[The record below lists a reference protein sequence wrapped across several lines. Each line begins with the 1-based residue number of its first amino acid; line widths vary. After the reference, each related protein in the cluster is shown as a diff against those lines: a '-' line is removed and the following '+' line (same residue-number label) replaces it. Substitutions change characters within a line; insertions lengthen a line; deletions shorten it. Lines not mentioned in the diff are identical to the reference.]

1 MRAYLCGGTV
11 LKVDEHWDKSLPNL
25 LAEAGLKA
33 LDSSGISYVDHIYV
47 ANVYGEVLQEQANL
61 GSLIAEELGLR
72 SIAATRVEAGGAS
85 GLAAVYAGCLAV
97 SSGLANAV
105 LVVGAEKMSDGTVEE
120 AASLLTMEERQDY
133 VGYLGVSQ
141 LAEAALL
148 YKEYVKRYRISNDD
162 VAYFPVI
169 CHENSS
175 TAPHAQYQ
183 FKISLETVVNSPYV
197 AEPLHRLETTAP
209 ADGAAA
215 ILVVSEEL
223 GKRVKEPK
231 CVLTGIGFASDFITA
246 FDREDPLEMRA
257 LADAGR
263 RAIEMA
269 GLQPSEIDFAELHDS
284 YSVMAPLSLEALGI
298 VAKGQ
303 ACLQAR
309 KGRFSLSGDIPINT
323 FGGLKGRG
331 YPVGASGVYAVVE
344 AFMQLTDNASK
355 NQVARADVGLVE
367 SLSGLASY
375 AGVAVLERL
384 R

>member
-1 MRAYLCGGTV
+1 MKAFLCGGAV

-33 LDSSGISYVDHIYV
+33 LDSSGISYVDHVYV

-61 GSLIAEELGLR
+61 GSLLAEELGLR
-72 SIAATRVEAGGAS
+72 GVAASRVEAGGAS

-120 AASLLTMEERQDY
+120 AVSLLTMEERQDY

-169 CHENSS
+169 SHENSS

-183 FKISLETVVNSPYV
+183 FKISLETVINSPYV
-197 AEPLHRLETTAP
+197 AEPLHRLETTSP
-209 ADGAAA
+209 SDGAAA
-215 ILVVSEEL
+215 ILIVSQEL
-223 GKRVKEPK
+223 ARRVKEPK
-231 CVLTGIGFASDFITA
+231 CLLTGIGSASDLMTA
-246 FDREDPLEMRA
+246 FDREDPLEMRG
-257 LADAGR
+257 LADAGK
-263 RAIEMA
+263 RALEMA
-269 GLQPSEIDFAELHDS
+269 GIKASDVDFLELHDP
-284 YSVMAPLSLEALGI
+284 YSILAPLSLEALGI
-298 VAKGQ
+298 AEKGQ

-309 KGRFSLSGDIPINT
+309 KGRFSLSGEKPINT

-355 NQVARADVGLVE
+355 NQVPGADVGLVE
-367 SLSGLASY
+367 SLSGLGSY
-375 AGVAVLERL
+375 AGVAVLERM